1 VLHNAYNMETKEQ
14 TAVDWLYDQM
24 TQTWFDKVSGSD
36 ILKQA
41 KEIHE
46 DQVRTA
52 FVVGKWD
59 GKDRDIDSDQY
70 YKETFL
76 P

>member
-1 VLHNAYNMETKEQ
+1 METKEQ

-36 ILKQA
+36 ILKAA
-41 KEIHE
+41 KELE
-46 DQVRTA
+46 KDQIRTA

-59 GKDRDIDSDQY
+59 GKNLDITSMQY
-70 YKETFL
+70 YNKTFGKDA
-76 P
+76 

>member
-1 VLHNAYNMETKEQ
+1 M
-14 TAVDWLYDQM
+14 TA
-24 TQTWFDKVSGSD
+24 TWFDKVSGSD

-41 KEIHE
+41 KEMHE

-59 GKDRDIDSDQY
+59 GKDRDIDSYHY

>member
-1 VLHNAYNMETKEQ
+1 VQQNAYNMEEKEQ

-24 TQTWFDKVSGSD
+24 TATWFDKVSGSD

-41 KEIHE
+41 KEKHE

-59 GKDRDIDSDQY
+59 GKDRDIDSEQY